1 MTYSPISRSNTMAMY
16 RFLLLFDGKH
26 SCGNPGRMAG
36 RALML
41 LALLLFT
48 ALAVASDPVRIVV
61 ISDING
67 RYGSTEYHPRVA
79 AAISQI
85 IDLKPRLV
93 ISTGDMVAGQRAR
106 PRLMRTD
113 LDAPWQSFHRQV
125 RAPLERAGIPL
136 VMTPG
141 NHDASAYPGFE
152 HERAAYAD
160 YHRAHPPALAPRPE
174 GNFPYHFALEHGDL
188 LLLSVDATRIGPLDA
203 DQRDWLATQLQWPG
217 PKIVFGHLPLQPV
230 ARGREREVITDP
242 ALEALLAEHDVS
254 AYLSGHHHAW
264 YPGHRG
270 GVTMLSV
277 GNLGGN
283 QRALT
288 GTDHLTGFT
297 FAVLELDAA
306 GDLQA
311 RALVAP
317 DFAVEV
323 DILQLPRAIGRGE
336 HRLVRRDLAREP
348 EPSETAGSLP

>member
-1 MTYSPISRSNTMAMY
+1 
-16 RFLLLFDGKH
+16 
-26 SCGNPGRMAG
+26 
-36 RALML
+36 ML
-41 LALLLFT
+41 LPA
-48 ALAVASDPVRIVV
+48 AIAAASDPIRIVV

-67 RYGSTEYHPRVA
+67 RYGSTEYHPRLA
-79 AAISQI
+79 AAISHI
-85 IDLKPRLV
+85 VDLKPRLV

-106 PRLMRTD
+106 PRLTRKQ
-113 LDAPWQSFHRQV
+113 LDALWHSFQRQV

-152 HERAAYAD
+152 HERAAYAA
-160 YHRAHPPALAPRPE
+160 YHRAHPPTLLPRPE
-174 GNFPYHFALEHGDL
+174 GQFPYHFAVEHGEL
-188 LLLSVDATRIGPLDA
+188 LLLSIDATRIGPLDTI
-203 DQRDWLATQLQWPG
+203 QLDWLNKQLLWPG

-242 ALEALLAEHDVS
+242 ALEALLAEHEVT

-264 YPGHRG
+264 YPGQRG

-288 GTDHLTGFT
+288 GTDQLTGFT

-306 GDLQA
+306 GDLRA

-323 DILQLPRAIGRGE
+323 DILQLPRALGQGE
-336 HRLVRRDLAREP
+336 RRLVRRDLAREQSP
-348 EPSETAGSLP
+348 TRTAGSLP